1 MTTTERI
8 STTEIED
15 GLAGKVAIV
24 TGAARGN
31 GEAQAKVLANAGADV
46 YVTDVLEEEAK
57 ETVADIEAD
66 GGTAHFEHLDVSSA
80 DEWAELITQISDHDG
95 QLDVL
100 VNNAGIASAGT
111 ATTEEVEVWDQV
123 LDINL
128 KGVWLGMKHA
138 IPLMEDTG
146 GGSVVNIS
154 SVYGLRGA
162 VDGTATAYQAS
173 KGGVTLLTKNAAN
186 AYADDVRVNS
196 IHPGYIVTPMTEA
209 GGEEMREMFL
219 EQTPMDR
226 SGTPAEVAKAVYFLA
241 SDLSTFVT
249 GENLVVDGGYLAH

>member
-1 MTTTERI
+1 MTTTDKI
-8 STTEIED
+8 STTSIDD
-15 GLAGKVAIV
+15 GLGGTVALV

-31 GEAQAKVLANAGADV
+31 GEAQAKVLANAGAEV
-46 YVTDVLEEEAK
+46 FVTDVLEEEA
-57 ETVADIEAD
+57 EATVADIEAE
-66 GGTAHFEHLDVSSA
+66 GGTAHFHHLDVSSEA
-80 DEWAELITQISDHDG
+80 GWEMVIGEIGDTAG
-95 QLDVL
+95 RLDVL
-100 VNNAGIASAGT
+100 VNNAGIASEGT

-138 IPLMEDTG
+138 IPLMDESG
-146 GGSVVNIS
+146 GGSVINIS
-154 SVYGLRGA
+154 SVYGLRGST
-162 VDGTATAYQAS
+162 DGSATAYQAS

-186 AYADDVRVNS
+186 AYADSVRVNS

-209 GGEEMREMFL
+209 AGEEMREMFL
-219 EQTPMDR
+219 EQTPMGR